1 MGGSDAQERTEDATP
16 RRRQQ
21 ARRKGTVARSIDL
34 NGAVVMV
41 ALLIALPAA
50 IGAMANGF
58 LQAMRLGFRDLPT
71 TMDFTTLSGKVGSA
85 SSGALAGLAILI
97 GTAMAVGLAS
107 NFAQVGF
114 VFSGESLN
122 PSLSKINP
130 LNGLK
135 RLFSRQ
141 AAFEGLKA
149 LVKTALFGF
158 IAYGAIKGHW
168 AEVTNLSPLPPVAA
182 MGVVGSILKT
192 IGTRLVVLWVVLS
205 GVDYFFQ
212 KKQVDK
218 QLKMSKEEL
227 RQEMKESETSP
238 ELRSAMA
245 QRRRKLMKG
254 RMMDAVKTADVV
266 ITNPTHFAVA
276 IRYDTEKDHAPIVV
290 AKGADL
296 IAAKIREVA
305 SESRVPIVPNPPL
318 ARVLYK
324 KCEIGDA
331 VPRDLFQ
338 PVAEVLAYVYRTLK
352 KVRR

>member
-1 MGGSDAQERTEDATP
+1 
-16 RRRQQ
+16 
-21 ARRKGTVARSIDL
+21 
-34 NGAVVMV
+34 MV
-41 ALLIALPAA
+41 ALLLAMPAA
-50 IGAMANGF
+50 MGAMANGF
-58 LQAMRLGFRDLPT
+58 LQSMRLGFRDLPT
-71 TMDFTTLSGKVGSA
+71 TLDFTTLGDKF
-85 SSGALAGLAILI
+85 GAAATAPLVGLAILI

-114 VFSGESLN
+114 VLSAESLN

-149 LVKTALFGF
+149 FVKTALFGF
-158 IAYGAIKGHW
+158 IAYGAIKSHW
-168 AEVTNLSPLPPVAA
+168 PEVMNLSALPPVAT

-192 IGTRLVVLWVVLS
+192 IVLRLVVLWLVLAA
-205 GVDYFFQ
+205 VDFFFQ
-212 KKQVDK
+212 KKQVNK

-245 QRRRKLMKG
+245 QRRRRLMKG

-266 ITNPTHFAVA
+266 ITNPTHYAVA

-318 ARVLYK
+318 ARVLFK
-324 KCEIGDA
+324 QCEIGDA